1 MYVFLTVPDS
11 GNGRIICQ
19 KIDENDSKEIK
30 NYGGD
35 NYFPRT
41 LTYSSLRS
49 LNTFNAPERRRNQL
63 DRRAG
68 GSGVLSAEGGRF
80 QGPDARRGTVP
91 TPGQRE
97 HGRGARA
104 RAACGVCVYMQCVV
118 CACVVCMCVVCMCV
132 CSVCTCVVCGVH
144 VCGVR
149 SWQANLCSL
158 GL

>member
-68 GSGVLSAEGGRF
+68 GSGVLSARKAAVSRGR
-80 QGPDARRGTVP
+80 
-91 TPGQRE
+91 TPGGGPCPPRVSVNT
-97 HGRGARA
+97 
-104 RAACGVCVYMQCVV
+104 AAERVRVRRVVCVYI
-118 CACVVCMCVVCMCV
+118 
-132 CSVCTCVVCGVH
+132 CSVWCMRV
-144 VCGVR
+144 
-149 SWQANLCSL
+149 
-158 GL
+158 